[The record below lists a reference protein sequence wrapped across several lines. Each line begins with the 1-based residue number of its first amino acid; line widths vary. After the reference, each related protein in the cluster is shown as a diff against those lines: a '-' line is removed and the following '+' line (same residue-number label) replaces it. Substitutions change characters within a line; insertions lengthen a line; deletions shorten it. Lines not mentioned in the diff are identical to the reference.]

1 MAYFSSP
8 LPRLRWH
15 YLSPGDRGRIWPIQG
30 LIYTESPRNVHFKM
44 FRYWTTKVEWLFYMK
59 HIQIHVTHFF
69 FGGGVP
75 QGGKTSSFFLIRSFW
90 RWKKNVFLHVIVG
103 AHGELLVQS
112 SVNVTGLLI
121 APYWTCISP
130 YIGPKKYRSKEWHS
144 ICWTHTH
151 TQTHNPCS
159 TILSSLA
166 LCTCPSHSVASTTLS
181 HPQISQVLFLS
192 PDFPLGLTQLYL
204 CLPLSLSLLSSC
216 RLISVS
222 RLQLIS
228 TRL

>member
-69 FGGGVP
+69 WGGGVP

-151 TQTHNPCS
+151 THRRTIPAPLSYLLWLFAPVPHIRLRPPHFLTHKSPRFCFCHQIFHS
-159 TILSSLA
+159 ALLS
-166 LCTCPSHSVASTTLS
+166 CISVS
-181 HPQISQVLFLS
+181 
-192 PDFPLGLTQLYL
+192 
-204 CLPLSLSLLSSC
+204 LSLSLLSSC